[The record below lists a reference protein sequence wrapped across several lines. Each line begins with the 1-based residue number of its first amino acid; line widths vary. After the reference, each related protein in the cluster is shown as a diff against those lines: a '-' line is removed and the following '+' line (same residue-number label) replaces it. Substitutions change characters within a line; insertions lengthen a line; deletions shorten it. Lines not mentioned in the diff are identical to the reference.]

1 MEADTG
7 NPWQRFH
14 GPNLGYAQE
23 LYEQYL
29 EDPSSVEKPMQEWF
43 KTYGAPPGMGGAG
56 REPVTGLPTTVEVM
70 GNASYLQKVVAT
82 EKLVNSIRI
91 HGHMGAKLDPLNY
104 HEPDK
109 RLLQPEAF
117 GLTNEDLE
125 TIPAEVIL
133 TDPPKGVKTAQD
145 AVCHLRDLYTRTI
158 AFQFSHVHD
167 PIEREWLYKR
177 VESGLIPRV
186 NATKKA
192 EVLKRLIAVDEFEKF
207 LHRTFV
213 GQKRFSVE
221 GLDMLVPLMDEIIH
235 CSVNE
240 GVRSINIGMA
250 HRGRLNVLAHILGKP
265 YEKIFSEFH
274 HAPNK
279 DLVPSEGSMGINSG
293 YTGDVKYHLG
303 ADCTVESAQVA
314 LANNPSH
321 LEYVNPVVEGYTRAA
336 QEERDARGYP
346 VLDVSRAL
354 TILVHGDAAFPGE
367 GVVAETLNFD
377 RLPGFQTGGSI
388 HIIANNLLGFT
399 TDSSDSRSTRY
410 ASDLAKGYEI
420 PIVHINADDPEA
432 CLAAVRL
439 ACEYR
444 TKFQKDFLIDLI
456 GYRRFGHNEIDD
468 PTSTQPLLY
477 KKVHNHP
484 TLRTSYAKTLIT
496 DGVLTEEDV
505 KAAEKEVLDRLQ
517 EAYKVAKG
525 KRKNGNGQ
533 EASSKAPKL
542 IGELK
547 TGVDIDLL
555 RDINEEMLK
564 RPEEFNSHPKLEK
577 VLQRRKGALDGE
589 GAIDWPLAESLAIG
603 SILADGTPIRFTG
616 QDSERG
622 TFAQRNWVLH
632 DPESG
637 KKFCPLHQLPQAKAS
652 FAVHNSPLTEAAVI
666 GFEYGYN
673 VYSPETLVIWEAQ
686 YGDFANAG
694 QVIMDQFVSA
704 GRAKW
709 GQLSSLVIFLPH
721 GYEGQGPEH
730 SSGRLERFLQMAA
743 ENNWTVAN
751 VTNAAQYF
759 HLLRRQA
766 AIVNTEDARPLI
778 LMTPKSLLRSKRT
791 VVNGEALQN
800 GSFQFVLEQSGWVEK
815 ASDIKRLILA
825 SGKVAVDLEE
835 MAEKEGRAKDVHVL
849 RVEQLYPFPEKEI
862 KAILKKYSQ
871 AKDLVWVQEEPRNMG
886 AWTYMESRLR
896 GAAPRGAKVSYIG
909 RPDRSSTAEGKPD
922 IHEAEKGRILREALK
937 I

>member
-1 MEADTG
+1 MAVESG

-23 LYEQYL
+23 MYEKYL
-29 EDPSSVEKPMQEWF
+29 EDPASVEKPMQEWF
-43 KTYGAPPGMGGAG
+43 QTYGAPPGMGEDS
-56 REPVTGLPTTVEVM
+56 REPVTGLSPAAEM
-70 GNASYLQKVVAT
+70 IGNASYLQKVVAT

-91 HGHMGAKLDPLNY
+91 HGHMGAKLDPLDY
-104 HEPDK
+104 HQPDT

-125 TIPAEVIL
+125 MIPAEVIL
-133 TDPPKGVKTAQD
+133 TDPPKGLKTAKD
-145 AVCHLRDLYTRTI
+145 VVCHLRDLYTRTI

-177 VESGLIPRV
+177 VESGLIPPV
-186 NATKKA
+186 MAKKKA
-192 EVLKRLIAVDEFEKF
+192 EVLKQLIAVEEFEKF

-235 CSVNE
+235 CSVNS

-265 YEKIFSEFH
+265 YAAIFSEFH

-303 ADCTVESAQVA
+303 ADRTVDTDKVSARVA

-321 LEYVNPVVEGYTRAA
+321 LEYVNPVVEGFTRAA
-336 QEERDARGYP
+336 QEDRDTRGYP
-346 VLDVSRAL
+346 DQDVSRAL
-354 TILVHGDAAFPGE
+354 AILVHGDAAFPGE

-377 RLPGFQTGGSI
+377 RLPAYQTGGSI

-420 PIVHINADDPEA
+420 PIVHVNADDPEA

-456 GYRRFGHNEIDD
+456 GYRRFGHNEMDD
-468 PTSTQPLLY
+468 PAATQPLLY
-477 KKVHNHP
+477 KKVTNHP

-496 DGVLTEEDV
+496 DGVMTEEEV
-505 KAAEKEVLDRLQ
+505 KEADNEVLKQLQ
-517 EAYKVAKG
+517 EAYKIAKE
-525 KRKNGNGQ
+525 KRKNGNGD
-533 EASSKAPKL
+533 AKAPQL
-542 IGELK
+542 IGEVK
-547 TGVDIDLL
+547 TGVKLDVL
-555 RDINEEMLK
+555 REINGELLK
-564 RPEEFNSHPKLEK
+564 RPDEFQSYPKLEK
-577 VLQRRKGALDGE
+577 VLQRRKNTLDGE
-589 GAIDWPLAESLAIG
+589 GAIDWPLAESLAIA

-622 TFAQRNWVLH
+622 TFAQRHLVLH
-632 DPESG
+632 DRETG

-652 FAVHNSPLTEAAVI
+652 FALYNSPLTEAAVI

-686 YGDFANAG
+686 FGDFANAG
-694 QVIMDQFVSA
+694 QVIMDQFISA

-709 GQLSSLVIFLPH
+709 GQLSSMVMLLPH

-778 LMTPKSLLRSKRT
+778 LMTPKSLLRNKRT
-791 VVNGEALQN
+791 IVQGTALEKD
-800 GSFQFVLEQSGWVEK
+800 SFQFVMEQPWKTK
-815 ASDIKRLILA
+815 ASDVKRLILA

-835 MAEKEGRAKDVHVL
+835 MAEKEGKADDVQVL
-849 RVEQLYPFPEKEI
+849 RVEQLYPFPDKEI
-862 KAILKKYSQ
+862 KAVLKKYSQ

-886 AWTYMESRLR
+886 AWTYMESRIR
-896 GAAPRGAKVSYIG
+896 AIAPRGAKVNYIG

-922 IHEAEKGRILREALK
+922 VHEAEQKRILREALK